1 MMVRRLVLAIGFAIG
16 CTLWIPPAFAQRA
29 DDPGA
34 INALPGDAAPGDE
47 RVDRSQPAPAGHDGQ
62 RVIVNV
68 DLSAQNMHVQFPDGT
83 EETWLI
89 SSGRPGY
96 DTPDGKY
103 KPQWVDPDHV
113 SKQYQDAP
121 MPYAVFFD
129 LKGHAFHGSYQKKF
143 GVAQSHGCVRL
154 PIEDAKKLYEA
165 VRASGAEIE
174 ITGRAPRK
182 GGTYEAQRREPP
194 ERYAGAPRDD
204 GYGYGYG
211 PDYGRS
217 YPAYP
222 PARAYPPPPQPQPFL
237 GGLFGR

>member
-1 MMVRRLVLAIGFAIG
+1 MMVRRLVLAIGFAVG
-16 CTLWIPPAFAQRA
+16 FALWNPSAFALQA
-29 DDPGA
+29 NDPDA
-34 INALPGDAAPGDE
+34 VNAPPGDAGPDGE
-47 RVDRSQPAPAGHDGQ
+47 KIDRSEPAPAGNDGQ

-68 DLSAQNMHVQFPDGT
+68 DLSAQSMNVQFPDGT
-83 EETWLI
+83 EETWPI

-103 KPQWVDPDHV
+103 KPQWVDPDHI

-154 PIEDAKKLYEA
+154 PIEDAKKLFEA
-165 VRASGAEIE
+165 VKASGAEIE

-182 GGTYEAQRREPP
+182 GGTYEAQRRIPS
-194 ERYAGAPRDD
+194 ERYANAPRDD
-204 GYGYGYG
+204 GYAYG
-211 PDYGRS
+211 PDYGHS